1 MRKVKIKYIVYY
13 KKLQMDEWKY
23 KGMYS
28 RTVALCTA
36 NAFLKEGYLV
46 KIYPVRQGD

>member
-1 MRKVKIKYIVYY
+1 MRKVKVKYIVYY
-13 KKLQMDEWKY
+13 KKSQMDEWQP

-28 RTVALCTA
+28 RTVAICTA
-36 NAFLKEGYLV
+36 NAFLREEYLV